1 MAIVK
6 GLTTSFRREMLQGVH
21 NITVDSVKIA
31 LYGAAASLGKS
42 TTAYSTT
49 NEIAGIGY
57 TAGGQVVTGMTIA
70 DAVDVVYATF
80 DTPQWSN
87 TTISARAALLYNA
100 SKANR
105 SIAVIDFRDLIST
118 VGEVFRIDLPNANA
132 RDAIIRIP

>member
-31 LYGAAASLGKS
+31 LYGPTASLGKS

-49 NEIAGIGY
+49 DEIAGTGY
-57 TAGGQVVTGMTIA
+57 AVGGQVVTGMTIA
-70 DAVDVVYATF
+70 DQDDVVYATF
-80 DTPQWSN
+80 DKPQWSN

-118 VGEVFRIDLPNANA
+118 VAEIFRIDLPNANA